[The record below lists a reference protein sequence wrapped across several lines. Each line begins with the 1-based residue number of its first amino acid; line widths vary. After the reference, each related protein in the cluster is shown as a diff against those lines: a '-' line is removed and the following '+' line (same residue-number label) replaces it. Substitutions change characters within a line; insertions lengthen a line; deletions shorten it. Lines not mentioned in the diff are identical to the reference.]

1 MSGYSPT
8 PPSPSIPV
16 VTVVPVAVLDDN
28 YSYLI
33 IDTVSDT
40 AVAVDP
46 SDPAT
51 VLVRETVQDVG
62 ISVLVLMSES
72 VASCE

>member
-1 MSGYSPT
+1 M
-8 PPSPSIPV
+8 
-16 VTVVPVAVLDDN
+16 VTIVPVAVLDDN

-62 ISVLVLMSES
+62 ISVLGLMSES
-72 VASCE
+72 VASCN